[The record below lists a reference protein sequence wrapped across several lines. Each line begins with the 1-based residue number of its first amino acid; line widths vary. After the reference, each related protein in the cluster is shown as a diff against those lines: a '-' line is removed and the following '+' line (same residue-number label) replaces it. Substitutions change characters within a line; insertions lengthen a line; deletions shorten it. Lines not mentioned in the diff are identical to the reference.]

1 MPAKATQPCPLLI
14 WSVRQTM
21 LKSKEMIEISGELPY
36 ICKDRIASAC
46 KDHGLVYLE
55 HIANWVS
62 RVLSNKQTGFTLE

>member
-1 MPAKATQPCPLLI
+1 
-14 WSVRQTM
+14 
-21 LKSKEMIEISGELPY
+21 MIEISGELPY